1 MGIDIR
7 TAALVRSTS
16 SLERKKAI
24 EDGANRLIDPL
35 GMGEQYKVLGV
46 VAKSRGE
53 AGQDVSEVWPFT
65 VIHDS
70 AQQFM

>member
-1 MGIDIR
+1 MGIGIR
-7 TAALVRSTS
+7 TAALMRSTP
-16 SLERKKAI
+16 SLRKRAI

-46 VAKSRGE
+46 AAKSRGE
-53 AGQDVSEVWPFT
+53 GGQDVSEVWPFS

-70 AQQFM
+70 A